1 MWIIS
6 FWVFPLV
13 AGCMWIA
20 TLVAMLGAWA
30 ADGKPH
36 YTTMSHG
43 QTIPYISHI
52 GAEGIKPLFIAGS
65 AVTVVFMD
73 LSLLAERW
81 LRHSGQL
88 LKNKGRF
95 DKACAIGSI
104 VFSVTGALGL
114 ILLSIFDAKRHQHQH
129 YGFLVMFIVSYV
141 ICAILVCLE
150 YIWIGRYYR
159 QARILLISFAVK
171 GVFVIGEIGVAIG
184 FGVCMGA
191 KTKNRKNVAA
201 VLEWVAA
208 LIFAFFVF
216 SFVIDLLP
224 SVRTKKRVPQ
234 GEKYTRPTDGPVP
247 AESLRTLVKKCG
259 DLIHSHL
266 KFPFKSALAQQDIL
280 S

>member
-6 FWVFPLV
+6 FWVFPIV
-13 AGCMWIA
+13 AGCVWIA

-81 LRHSGQL
+81 LRHAGQL
-88 LKNKGRF
+88 AKNRGRF

-104 VFSVTGALGL
+104 AFSVTGALGL
-114 ILLSIFDAKRHQHQH
+114 ILLSIFDAKRHHNQH
-129 YGFLVMFIVSYV
+129 YGFLIMFIASYV
-141 ICAILVCLE
+141 ISAVLICLE
-150 YIWIGRYYR
+150 YIYIGLYYR
-159 QARILLISFAVK
+159 PQARILLVSFGIKAL
-171 GVFVIGEIGVAIG
+171 FVIGELGVAIG

-234 GEKYTRPTDGPVP
+234 GEKYLRPTPDGPV
-247 AESLRTLVKKCG
+247 
-259 DLIHSHL
+259 D
-266 KFPFKSALAQQDIL
+266 F
-280 S
+280 